1 MKTYPLR
8 ELLDRYEILYPGN
21 GNISDLRR
29 VVIDKDIASIF
40 RLCDSQPVLRSA
52 VLDKNLHS
60 VFKLFDSVDD
70 ELRKAVIEENR
81 HSIFRIMEQ
90 FRDKI
95 SDFDD
100 IKRATVEKN
109 WHSLF
114 RLLEKHDLN
123 DIQDI
128 RRAVLEKNAHSL
140 FRLFGYGD
148 TIKYEKPETT
158 PQWHIDDLR
167 RAFAEDN
174 LYSLFRLFPEDDEDI
189 NLYRTAIVNKN
200 LRSIFKLLPSNE
212 DIRRAVTEENLH
224 SLFRLLKNEDLRKLV
239 LENNLYKVW
248 PLLEKY
254 TNTQFTAAFKNF
266 FINNIEIDNDCF
278 SRGQLQSKLWLID
291 ELQKL
296 DVDLGTVFLCAG
308 WYATLSTMLFE
319 SNIKLDKVRSFD
331 IDETT
336 VEIAETF
343 NKQWFA
349 DGWKFKAIVDDINNI
364 DYNGH
369 TWHAWSNSNNRMSN
383 PITDIPDTIINT
395 SCEHIENFADWYAKI
410 PDGKLVVLQS
420 NNYYEIKEH
429 VNCVKDIYEFKDMA
443 PMSTLLY
450 MGMKELPKYTRFMLI
465 GYK

>member
-1 MKTYPLR
+1 MQTYPLK
-8 ELLDRYEILYPGN
+8 ELLDRYEILYPDN
-21 GNISDLRR
+21 ESISDLRR
-29 VVIDKDIASIF
+29 AVIDKDISSIF
-40 RLCDSQPVLRSA
+40 RLCESQPILRSA

-60 VFKLFDSVDD
+60 VFKLFNSADD

-90 FRDKI
+90 FRDRI

-128 RRAVLEKNAHSL
+128 KRAVLEKNAHSL
-140 FRLFGYGD
+140 FRLFGCGD
-148 TIKYEKPETT
+148 MIEYEKPKTK
-158 PQWHIDDLR
+158 PDWHIDDLR

-200 LRSIFKLLPSNE
+200 LRSIFKLLPANE
-212 DIRRAVTEENLH
+212 DIRRAITEENLH
-224 SLFRLLKNEDLRKLV
+224 SLFRLLKNDDLRKLI

-266 FINNIEIDNDCF
+266 FINDIEIDNDCF
-278 SRGQLQSKLWLID
+278 SRGQLQSKLWLVD
-291 ELQKL
+291 ELEKL
-296 DVDLGTVFLCAG
+296 DLNLGTVFLCAG
-308 WYATLSTMLFE
+308 WYATLATMLFE
-319 SNIKLDKVRSFD
+319 SDITVDKIRSFD
-331 IDETT
+331 IDESCI
-336 VEIAETF
+336 EIAKTF
-343 NKQWFA
+343 NKPWVMKNWQFQA
-349 DGWKFKAIVDDINNI
+349 SVEDICDINYTNHT
-364 DYNGH
+364 YTVTRSNGS
-369 TWHAWSNSNNRMSN
+369 TAELSDS
-383 PITDIPDTIINT
+383 PDTIINT

-410 PDGKLVVLQS
+410 PKGKLVVLQS
-420 NNYYEIKEH
+420 NNYFEINEH
-429 VNCVKDIYEFKDMA
+429 VNCVNNIGEFKEMA
-443 PMSTLLY
+443 PMSELHY
-450 MGMKELPKYTRFMLI
+450 MGMRELPKYTRFMLI